1 MSYFLEPSLLV
12 GVFALGILTGWL
24 LEWIFVQLFV
34 PNPTQKLEKALQA
47 SRQEVVDL
55 QRQNNALQTAL
66 TAAKTAA
73 SQGVAASAPV
83 PQPATAVATPAPAPQ
98 PASAVDATPKPSQPS
113 TASAP
118 AAITK
123 EATLETVEPSV
134 DDMTRLTGI
143 GPKLAE
149 AMNAAGIKQY
159 SQLAAMSLDALHECL
174 APSGIRYSKA
184 VAETWAAQAKL
195 AATADWEGLKTYQAA
210 LKSA

>member
-1 MSYFLEPSLLV
+1 MSYFSELSMV

-34 PNPTQKLEKALQA
+34 PNPTQKLEKTLQA
-47 SRQEVVDL
+47 SRQEVANL
-55 QRQNNALQTAL
+55 QKQNNALQTAL

-73 SQGVAASAPV
+73 SQTVAVPAPV
-83 PQPATAVATPAPAPQ
+83 PQPAPVVATPAPALQ
-98 PASAVDATPKPSQPS
+98 PAPAVDAIPEPSQVSNEVTS
-113 TASAP
+113 TVAIEEAVV
-118 AAITK
+118 AA
-123 EATLETVEPSV
+123 VESTP
-134 DDMTRLTGI
+134 DDLTRLTGI

-159 SQLAAMSLDALHECL
+159 SQLATMPLDALNECL

-195 AATADWEGLKTYQAA
+195 AAAADWEGLKTYQAA